1 VGKMNVGFLASG
13 RGSNFKA
20 IADHVRLK
28 VLKDVDLRIVVSN
41 NEKAKVLE
49 LAKDYGVD
57 SVVFP
62 YDKAN
67 REDFERKAIDEMEKY
82 GVELVV
88 LAGFDRILTPLFIRH
103 YKWRSI
109 NIHPSILPAF
119 PGLNAQEQAWK
130 YGVRF
135 SGCTIHYVTEGV
147 DVGPIIVQ
155 EVVGVKWADTAET
168 LADRILVYEHRMF
181 PRAVQMIADKIV
193 EPPEPGDR
201 KVKMVLTGEEW
212 VEWEK
217 EWDKRQEKYV
227 VFQEEE
233 WEKAGKP
240 LKSFL

>member
-1 VGKMNVGFLASG
+1 MKVGFLASG

-20 IADHVRLK
+20 IADHVKLG

-49 LAKDYGVD
+49 LAESYGVD
-57 SVVFP
+57 CVVFP

-67 REDFERKAIDEMEKY
+67 REDFEGKAIGEMEKY

-88 LAGFDRILTPLFIRH
+88 LAGFDRILTPFFIRH
-103 YKWRSI
+103 YEWRSI

-155 EVVGVKWADTAET
+155 EVVRIKLDDMAET

-181 PRAVQMIADKIV
+181 SKAVQMIADKIV

-201 KVKMVLTGEEW
+201 KVKMVLTEEEW
-212 VEWEK
+212 IEWEK
-217 EWDKRQEKYV
+217 EWNKRQEKYV

-233 WEKAGKP
+233 WKKAGKP
-240 LKSFL
+240 LKSLL